1 MAFFSPDLLALG
13 LLLLEPLELL
23 LLLGP
28 LLAPLVDVLPQLLV
42 KLALLRLLARAEE
55 VPISP

>member
-42 KLALLRLLARAEE
+42 KLALLRLLARAKE